1 MLSASFFTPGK
12 RYMGLLV
19 SSSFQEH
26 FATLTDPRCPYAPN
40 SRHLLMDI
48 LIIAVCAVISGAE
61 GWEDIE
67 EYGKSQAAWFAEI
80 LDLPHGI
87 PGHDTFRRVLSQLD
101 HEELTQCFIAW
112 TNALSEAS
120 GGDIVSIDGKTLR
133 HSFDRATSTA
143 AIHMV
148 RAWASANRLVLGQLK
163 VEEKSNEITA
173 IPRLLPLLALTGAVV
188 TIDAMGCQKAI
199 AKTITEQGAD
209 YVLALKDNHPTL
221 SDEVTRFL
229 NAARDTGFTDVA
241 HAYYETVDGDH
252 GRIETRRYWITSE
265 IAWLDAKASWS
276 NLHSVGMVES
286 RREIGDTVQIDTRYF
301 LTSLPAQGVRFA
313 QAVRQHWG
321 IENSLHWVLDVSFDE
336 DACRIRKDQG
346 AQTFAVLRHIAL
358 NLLRR
363 EPHHKRGIKARRK
376 RAGWDRDYLL
386 QVLAG

>member
-1 MLSASFFTPGK
+1 
-12 RYMGLLV
+12 MGMRV
-19 SSSFQEH
+19 PSSFHDH
-26 FATLTDPRCPYAPN
+26 FAALTDPRCPHAPH

-48 LIIAVCAVISGAE
+48 LVIAVCAVISGAE
-61 GWEDIE
+61 GWEDLE
-67 EYGKSQAAWFAEI
+67 EYGQANAEWLGDL

-87 PGHDTFRRVLSQLD
+87 PGHDTFRRVLSRLAP
-101 HEELTQCFIAW
+101 EELTQCFIAW
-112 TNALSEAS
+112 TNALSAAS

-133 HSFDRATSTA
+133 HSFDQATSTA

-148 RAWASANRLVLGQLK
+148 SAWASANRLVLGQLK

-173 IPRLLPLLALTGAVV
+173 IPALLRLLDVTGAVV
-188 TIDAMGCQKAI
+188 TIDAMGCQKEI

-221 SDEVTRFL
+221 SEAVTLFL
-229 NAARDTGFTDVA
+229 NDARATGFADIE
-241 HAYYETVDGDH
+241 HAYHETVDGDH

-265 IAWLDAKASWS
+265 IEWLGAKASWS
-276 NLHSVGMVES
+276 NLHSVGMVEA
-286 RREIGDTVQIDTRYF
+286 RREVGETVQVETRYF

-336 DACRIRKDQG
+336 DACRIRKDKG

-376 RAGWDRDYLL
+376 RAGWDRDYLV
-386 QVLAG
+386 QVLTG